1 MERVLA
7 SLQARRIDRIAAGY
21 AVGGWLLVQAAA
33 IAMPS
38 FNAPSWAMRALI
50 IFVLLGFPCT
60 LAIAWFATP
69 QLQPHHAAHP
79 HKKHLHV
86 AALILFAGAAVFA
99 VGALA
104 LQLSHLSAGEK
115 DADVDVA
122 SSSIAVLP
130 FVNMSGD
137 PGKEFF
143 SDGVSEELLNDLAN
157 VPALRV
163 AARTSSFA
171 FKGRSVDIKTIG
183 RLLAVGAVLEGSVRE
198 SGAHLRITAQLI
210 DAATGFYL
218 WSAIYDRNLTDV
230 LDVQDEIARA
240 ITAAL
245 THKLLPPSKPGQRP
259 GRPTTI
265 DADAYRDYLKGLHE
279 FAPRTEQGTE
289 DALVLFEQVTA
300 RAPDFAEGYAALGR
314 AMINMSEFH
323 PERKDLLPAADA
335 ALARALA
342 LDPRCISALASRLDL
357 SLHKLDWP
365 AAGADAKRLQAI
377 NPNSATVLHEM
388 FRYYQFLG
396 FPELALAAAEGA
408 AALNPLSFVD
418 HLNAGVAY
426 YYLGKYGEA
435 AKAAHAALALAT
447 GQPSGLVLLCA
458 ADARARNLAEARAI
472 ELQLAPSPSAAQGCA
487 FDIALG
493 TSSASE
499 ARRLVANVARDF
511 PKDGIGPREIG
522 GMYAAAGDTDSAIT
536 WFARAYDLREIE
548 FFTIRY
554 DRTIPPELFA
564 QAGWK
569 TLTDRPLYQAW
580 QSAHDRLA
588 NDLAGS
594 RLAD

>member
-7 SLQARRIDRIAAGY
+7 SLQARQIDRIAAGY

-50 IFVLLGFPCT
+50 LFVLLGFPCT
-60 LAIAWFATP
+60 LAIAWFAAP
-69 QLQPHHAAHP
+69 QLQPHHHATHP
-79 HKKHLHV
+79 HRKHIHV
-86 AALILFAGAAVFA
+86 AALVLFASVAVFA

-104 LQLSHLSAGEK
+104 LQLSHLSAGENGG
-115 DADVDVA
+115 DVQVA

-183 RLLAVGAVLEGSVRE
+183 RLLAVGAVLEGSLRE
-198 SGAHLRITAQLI
+198 SGTHLRITAQLI
-210 DAATGFYL
+210 DAVTGFHL

-245 THKLLPPSKPGQRP
+245 THKLLPSAPGPRP
-259 GRPTTI
+259 GRPSMI
-265 DADAYRDYLKGLHE
+265 YADAYSDYLKGLHE

-289 DALVLFEQVTA
+289 NALVLFEQVTT

-323 PERKDLLPAADA
+323 PERKDLLPAAEA
-335 ALARALA
+335 ALARALS
-342 LDPRCISALASRLDL
+342 LDPRCVSALASRLDL
-357 SLHKLDWP
+357 SLHKLDWT

-377 NPNSATVLHEM
+377 NPNSATVLHEL

-396 FPELALAAAEGA
+396 FPELALAAAKGA
-408 AALNPLSFVD
+408 VTLNPLSFAD
-418 HLNAGVAY
+418 HLNTGVAY
-426 YYLGKYGEA
+426 YDLGRYGEA
-435 AKAAHAALALAT
+435 AKAAHAALALVA
-447 GQPSGLVLLCA
+447 GQPSGLALLCG
-458 ADARARNLAEARAI
+458 ADARGGNLAEARGV
-472 ELQLAPSPSAAQGCA
+472 ELQLASSPSAAQGCA

-493 TSSASE
+493 ARSATDAQRIVTNFS
-499 ARRLVANVARDF
+499 RDF
-511 PKDGIGPREIG
+511 PNGGMGAAEIG
-522 GMYAAAGDTDSAIT
+522 GMYADAGDTNSALA
-536 WFARAYDLREIE
+536 WFGRAYDRSEIE
-548 FFTIRY
+548 FFTIRF

-564 QAGWK
+564 QPGWK
-569 TLTDRPLYQAW
+569 VLANRPLYQAW

-588 NDLAGS
+588 NELAGS